1 MLVQLD
7 SDNIVR
13 SEFIAKITTSGGD
26 STVTLF
32 DGTTTLTIANLNA
45 KEVFEKLENA
55 GATTERIQV
64 IQG

>member
-7 SDNIVR
+7 NDNIVR
-13 SEFIAKITTSGGD
+13 SEFIAKIVTAGDD

-32 DGTTTLTIANLNA
+32 DGSTLTISNLNA
-45 KEVFEKLENA
+45 KEVFSKLENA